1 MKEEMEHR
9 TNQNAHVCCLFGH
22 APSFE
27 LRYDWLPSRC
37 HDEWVHL
44 RFCVRREVVT
54 ARMGGVDLHSAL
66 ASELPS
72 SQC

>member
-1 MKEEMEHR
+1 MPMSAAYLA
-9 TNQNAHVCCLFGH
+9 TPLL
-22 APSFE
+22 FE
-27 LRYDWLPSRC
+27 LHYDWLPSRC